1 MMPEKETGFKR
12 TDKFS
17 LVELLMII
25 MLVGL
30 VFVIWIPMKDA
41 KIYKAKM
48 QEAITT
54 IDKIAKVDIEFK
66 NNIEE
71 SDGEFAFDIIQLN
84 MKLDSENFVFSVTDT
99 TVVATTTE
107 AFGKKGIDIIYYLPT
122 GPYQVLNDSKKIID
136 NSWLP

>member
-1 MMPEKETGFKR
+1 MPEKETGFKR

-30 VFVIWIPMKDA
+30 IFVIWIPMKEA
-41 KIYKAKM
+41 KIYKSKL

-54 IDKIAKVDIEFK
+54 IDKIAKADIAFK

-84 MKLDSENFVFSVTDT
+84 LKLNSDNFVFSVTDT

-107 AFGKKGIDIIYYLPT
+107 DFGKKGIDIIYYLPT
-122 GPYQVLNDSKKIID
+122 GPYQVLNDQKKIID
-136 NSWLP
+136 NTWLP